1 MNPKEK
7 IIKITR
13 RDKDTGVVTQ
23 SDYLEVKW
31 RRVWFNEEHPDWKRL
46 IDVKMFPEN
55 DIPKAC
61 LAKAEI
67 YNDKNELVTIGWGY
81 STVEMFKRFVEKA
94 CTAAEGRALASI
106 GYGTQWAEEY
116 YEDTDSAENL
126 VDSPVIKNAVEVIQE
141 EQATTAQKEFVKKLV
156 KDKKQEEILSMLK
169 EIKAESIDTLNKTQA
184 SILINK
190 LKGIGG

>member
-31 RRVWFNEEHPDWKRL
+31 RRVWFNEEHPDWKVL
-46 IDVKMFPEN
+46 ISVQMYPEN

-61 LAKAEI
+61 LAKAEV

-141 EQATTAQKEFVKKLV
+141 EQATTAQKEFIKKLV
-156 KDKKQEEILSMLK
+156 KDKKEDQVVSMLK
-169 EIKAESIDTLNKTQA
+169 EVKAESIDTLNKTQA

>member
-31 RRVWFNEEHPDWKRL
+31 RRVWFNEEHPDWKIL

-169 EIKAESIDTLNKTQA
+169 EVKAESIDTLNKTQA

>member
-31 RRVWFNEEHPDWKRL
+31 RRVWFNEEHPDWKVL
-46 IDVKMFPEN
+46 ISVQMYPEN

-61 LAKAEI
+61 LAKAEV

-116 YEDTDSAENL
+116 YEETDSAENL
-126 VDSPVIKNAVEVIQE
+126 VDSPVIKNVVEVIQE
-141 EQATTAQKEFVKKLV
+141 EQATTAQKEFIKKLV
-156 KDKKQEEILSMLK
+156 KDKKEDQVVSMLK
-169 EIKAESIDTLNKTQA
+169 EVKAESIDTLNKTQA

>member
-13 RDKDTGVVTQ
+13 RDKETGIVTQ

-31 RRVWFNEEHPDWKRL
+31 RRVWFNEEHPDWKIL

-141 EQATTAQKEFVKKLV
+141 EQATTAQKEFIKKLV
-156 KDKKQEEILSMLK
+156 KDKKTEEIAVLLK

>member
-31 RRVWFNEEHPDWKRL
+31 RRVWFNEEHPDWKVL
-46 IDVKMFPEN
+46 ISVQMYPEN

-61 LAKAEI
+61 LAKAEV

-126 VDSPVIKNAVEVIQE
+126 VDSPVIKNVVEVIQE
-141 EQATTAQKEFVKKLV
+141 EQATTAQKEFIKKLV
-156 KDKKQEEILSMLK
+156 KDKKEDQVVSMLK

>member
-1 MNPKEK
+1 VNPKEK

-31 RRVWFNEEHPDWKRL
+31 RRVWFNEEHPDWKIL

-169 EIKAESIDTLNKTQA
+169 EVKAESIDTLNKTQA

>member
-13 RDKDTGVVTQ
+13 RDKETGIVTQ

-31 RRVWFNEEHPDWKRL
+31 RRVWFNEEHPDWKIL

>member
-31 RRVWFNEEHPDWKRL
+31 RRVWFNEEHPDWKVL
-46 IDVKMFPEN
+46 ISVQMYPEN

-61 LAKAEI
+61 LAKAEV

-141 EQATTAQKEFVKKLV
+141 EQATTAQKEFIKKLV
-156 KDKKQEEILSMLK
+156 KDKKTEEIAVLLK

>member
-1 MNPKEK
+1 VNPKEK

-31 RRVWFNEEHPDWKRL
+31 RRVWFNEEHPDWKVL
-46 IDVKMFPEN
+46 ISVQMYPEN

-61 LAKAEI
+61 LAKAEV

-126 VDSPVIKNAVEVIQE
+126 VDSPVIKNVVEVIQE
-141 EQATTAQKEFVKKLV
+141 EQATTAQKEFIKKLV
-156 KDKKQEEILSMLK
+156 KDKKEDQVVSMLK
-169 EIKAESIDTLNKTQA
+169 EVKAESIDTLNKTQA

>member
-1 MNPKEK
+1 VNPKEK

-31 RRVWFNEEHPDWKRL
+31 RRVWFNEEHPDWKVL
-46 IDVKMFPEN
+46 ISVQMYPEN

-61 LAKAEI
+61 LAKAEV

-116 YEDTDSAENL
+116 YEETDSAENL
-126 VDSPVIKNAVEVIQE
+126 VDSPVIKNVVEVIQE
-141 EQATTAQKEFVKKLV
+141 EQATTAQKEFIKKLV
-156 KDKKQEEILSMLK
+156 KDKKEDQVVSMLK
-169 EIKAESIDTLNKTQA
+169 EVKAESIDTLNKTQA

>member
-31 RRVWFNEEHPDWKRL
+31 RRVWFNEEHPDWKIL

-126 VDSPVIKNAVEVIQE
+126 VDSPVIKNAVGVIQE

-169 EIKAESIDTLNKTQA
+169 EVKAESIDTLNKTQA

>member
-1 MNPKEK
+1 VNPKEK

-13 RDKDTGVVTQ
+13 RDKETGIVTQ

-31 RRVWFNEEHPDWKRL
+31 RRVWFNEEHPDWKIL

>member
-1 MNPKEK
+1 VNPKEK

-31 RRVWFNEEHPDWKRL
+31 RRVWFNEEHPDWKIL

>member
-31 RRVWFNEEHPDWKRL
+31 RRVWFNEEHPDWKVL
-46 IDVKMFPEN
+46 ISVQMYPEN

-61 LAKAEI
+61 LAKAEV

-116 YEDTDSAENL
+116 YEETDSAENL
-126 VDSPVIKNAVEVIQE
+126 VDSPVIKNVVEVIQE
-141 EQATTAQKEFVKKLV
+141 EQATTAQKEFIKKLV
-156 KDKKQEEILSMLK
+156 KDKKEDQVVSMLK

>member
-31 RRVWFNEEHPDWKRL
+31 RRVWFNEEHPDWKIL

>member
-31 RRVWFNEEHPDWKRL
+31 RRVWFNEEHPDWKVL
-46 IDVKMFPEN
+46 ISVQMYPEN

-61 LAKAEI
+61 LAKAEV

-126 VDSPVIKNAVEVIQE
+126 VDSPVIKNVVEVIQE
-141 EQATTAQKEFVKKLV
+141 EQATTAQKEFIKKLV
-156 KDKKQEEILSMLK
+156 KDKKEDQVVSMLK
-169 EIKAESIDTLNKTQA
+169 EVKAESIDTLNKTQA